1 MKIGEDMTEET
12 NLTVQEDTE
21 DMKKIEKA
29 AKDGQQRPANMK
41 TETMKIRKEEK
52 KMIRKDQEAHHP
64 EEGDIGKIARTKTMI
79 TRKEEVGEEEGVAHQ
94 TQEIEEEIP
103 AIINEGDAQGP

>member
-1 MKIGEDMTEET
+1 MTEET
-12 NLTVQEDTE
+12 DLTVQENTE
-21 DMKKIEKA
+21 DMKKTEKA
-29 AKDGQQRPANMK
+29 AKDGQQRPTNME
-41 TETMKIRKEEK
+41 TETMKIREEEK

-64 EEGDIGKIARTKTMI
+64 EEGDIGKIALIKTMI
-79 TRKEEVGEEEGVAHQ
+79 MRKEETGEEEGVAHQ